1 MWYKSKAC
9 LAAEKIINEIVKREG
24 KISFPIDPF
33 KELKEKNT
41 IITFSNFDKLE
52 GLLLFDKEKESV
64 VSINLSRPV
73 TRQRFTAAHEL
84 GHIILHA
91 EVKEDG
97 FLCPIYGAKSPIEKE
112 ADDFASNLLMPTNEL
127 NKIINK
133 YQDTNGKVDF
143 DQCLMIA
150 EYFGVSFESCVK
162 TIRFRL
168 NRLSKNLDI
177 KELNNEIRK
186 YKPSFKRIELLEKT
200 NDLQLLIN
208 SINYS
213 CFSIVNVNDIIGIK
227 FMQNLVYHDNRL
239 ENINL
244 SLEEIN
250 DLYADFRINGSNSK
264 YCTEKNRN
272 IIEAL
277 GNIEMNKYCLGT
289 DDEINIFKIKDL
301 NKLLYKYV
309 PFPEYAGEFRT
320 EDNLILGG
328 KIQPVSVT
336 ELFNKIEELNDM
348 LTEVVNNIEKYD
360 IAEYI
365 GLVANIHY
373 RLTVLHPFNDG
384 NGRVSRAFMNWLL
397 RLKGLCPIYIDSNN
411 KNEYLKAL
419 NKIDR
424 ESDSTDLQII
434 IIKSIIK
441 TMAELHESWN

>member
-1 MWYKSKAC
+1 MQYKSKAC
-9 LAAEKIINEIVKREG
+9 LAAEKIVNEIMKREG
-24 KISFPIDPF
+24 GLSFPIDPF
-33 KELKEKNT
+33 KELKEKNA

-84 GHIILHA
+84 GHIILHTD
-91 EVKEDG
+91 VKEES
-97 FLCPIYGAKSPIEKE
+97 FLCPIYGAKSSIEKE

-133 YQDTNGKVDF
+133 YQDSNGKVDF
-143 DQCLMIA
+143 DHCLMIA
-150 EYFGVSFESCVK
+150 EYFGISFESCVK

-168 NRLSKNLDI
+168 NRLSKELDI

-186 YKPSFKRIELLEKT
+186 YKPSFKRIELFEKT
-200 NDLQLLIN
+200 NDLPLLIN

-213 CFSIVNVNDIIGIK
+213 YFSIVNVNDIIGIK

-244 SLEEIN
+244 SSENINEI
-250 DLYADFRINGSNSK
+250 YADFRINGSGSK
-264 YCTEKNRN
+264 YCTEKNKN
-272 IIEAL
+272 IIEVL
-277 GNIEMNKYCLGT
+277 GNIEMNKYCLET
-289 DDEINIFKIKDL
+289 NDEINIFKIKDL

-320 EDNLILGG
+320 ENNLILGG
-328 KIQPVSVT
+328 KIQPVSFT
-336 ELFNKIEELNDM
+336 ELFNEIEKLNDM
-348 LTEVVNNIEKYD
+348 LTELVNNIEKYD

-365 GLVANIHY
+365 GMVANIHY
-373 RLTVLHPFNDG
+373 KLTVLHPFNDG
-384 NGRVSRAFMNWLL
+384 NGRISRAFMNWLL

-411 KNEYLKAL
+411 KNEYLNAL

>member
-1 MWYKSKAC
+1 MQYKSKAC
-9 LAAEKIINEIVKREG
+9 LAAEKIINEIMKREG

-33 KELKEKNT
+33 KELKENHA

-186 YKPSFKRIELLEKT
+186 YKPSFKKIELLEKT

-250 DLYADFRINGSNSK
+250 DIYADFRINGSNSK

-411 KNEYLKAL
+411 KYEYLKAL

>member
-1 MWYKSKAC
+1 MQYKSKAC
-9 LAAEKIINEIVKREG
+9 LAAERIIEEIIKREG

-33 KELKEKNT
+33 KELKEKNA
-41 IITFSNFDKLE
+41 IITFSDFDKLE

-64 VSINLSRPV
+64 VSINLNRPV

-91 EVKEDG
+91 EIKGEN
-97 FLCPIYGAKSPIEKE
+97 FLCPIYGIKNPIEKE

-127 NKIINK
+127 NKLINK
-133 YQDTNGKVDF
+133 YQDINGKVDL
-143 DQCLMIA
+143 DQCLIIA

-162 TIRFRL
+162 TVRFRL
-168 NRLSKNLDI
+168 NRLSRDLDI

-186 YKPSFKRIELLEKT
+186 YKPSFKRMELLEKT

-244 SLEEIN
+244 SVEDIN
-250 DLYADFRINGSNSK
+250 NIYADFRINGSSSK
-264 YCTEKNRN
+264 YCTEENQN

-277 GNIEMNKYCLGT
+277 GNIEMNKYCLET
-289 DDEINIFKIKDL
+289 NDEINIFKIKDL

-309 PFPEYAGEFRT
+309 PFPEYTGEFRT
-320 EDNLILGG
+320 DDNLILGG
-328 KIQPVSVT
+328 KIQPVSVSK
-336 ELFNKIEELNDM
+336 LFDKIEELNNM
-348 LTEVVNNIEKYD
+348 LTDLINNIEKYD

-365 GLVANIHY
+365 SLVANIHY
-373 RLTVLHPFNDG
+373 KFTVLHPFNDG
-384 NGRVSRAFMNWLL
+384 NGRMSRAFMNWLL

-411 KNEYLKAL
+411 KDDYLAAL

-424 ESDSTDLQII
+424 GSDSTDLQII